1 MKKYF
6 LYKKENGYILLLSML
21 MISLMSLLVTSILI
35 KVYSTKN
42 LIKTLSIKHDDHLIL
57 ANAINFAQ
65 AFLNEE
71 NSDDKSSDRNNDKNK
86 EDNKETNNNNAEKD
100 KKIVLGLYKNVWTN
114 FYKWITYDFNQDA
127 DLFDAKISFYFMCE
141 DGKVPVSKMISNV
154 INLVKKKEKVED
166 DKSEGNKPQINSSE
180 EKKEEVK
187 NDPKQDNLIKQY
199 DDFFK
204 KIMEKSSA
212 LKSFKK
218 PGSEEDKKENKEDG
232 LFKKIFNKYKSYNTE
247 LESESLW
254 NLFGSNAN
262 SILMYTIL
270 NNKNNEDIEN
280 KIIEEKKDSNDSYKI
295 GDFLSVYNDKCSIFY
310 INPSFMEVCTK
321 TEKFVLNDEIRKK
334 IIEAGQKIIN
344 NNDSN
349 FKNIWNDLYKKTCS
363 LDYPGENFKEVFKD
377 DFFDNNKIPK
387 YISVII
393 KINYFQSSFYYFVL
407 FEKTASFG
415 KSNRE
420 YLVKQLY
427 LLKTI

>member
-6 LYKKENGYILLLSML
+6 LHKKENGYILLLSML
-21 MISLMSLLVTSILI
+21 MISLMSLIVTSILI

-42 LIKTLSIKHDDHLIL
+42 LIKTLSIRHNDHLIL
-57 ANAINFAQ
+57 SNAVNFAQ

-71 NSDDKSSDRNNDKNK
+71 GSEDKSSDNS
-86 EDNKETNNNNAEKD
+86 DNKENDHSEKE
-100 KKIVLGLYKNVWTN
+100 KKIVLSLYKNIWTN
-114 FYKWITYDFNQDA
+114 FYKWISYDFNEDT
-127 DLFDAKISFYFMCE
+127 DFFDAKIVFYFMCE
-141 DGKVPVSKMISNV
+141 DGKIPIYQMILNV
-154 INLVKKKEKVED
+154 INLVKKKEKAED
-166 DKSEGNKPQINSSE
+166 NKSENNKSE
-180 EKKEEVK
+180 ENVSVEKKDEVK
-187 NDPKQDNLIKQY
+187 NNPKEDNLIKEY

-204 KIMEKSSA
+204 KINEKSSA

-218 PGSEEDKKENKEDG
+218 PVSEEDKKENKEDG

-262 SILMYTIL
+262 EVLVYNVL
-270 NNKNNEDIEN
+270 NAQNNEKIEN
-280 KIIEEKKDSNDSYKI
+280 KVIEEKKDLNNSYKI
-295 GDFLSVYNDKCSIFY
+295 GDLLSIYNDKCSIFY
-310 INPSFMEVCTK
+310 INPAFMEILTK
-321 TEKFVLNDEIRKK
+321 SEKFILNDEIRKK

-344 NNDSN
+344 NNDFN

-363 LDYPGENFKEVFKD
+363 LDYPGENFKEIFKD

-393 KINYFQSSFYYFVL
+393 KINHLQSSFYSFVL

-415 KSNRE
+415 KNNRE